1 MCCNKNF
8 QKLDENLKKQYVNTC
23 KYSNHDTNKFILLFE
38 KGVCSYDYMDDWG
51 ISLSEKDFYSHLN
64 KKNIM
69 DADYTHGER
78 ACQDFKIKYLGK
90 YHDQYVQSDTSV
102 LGDVFENFRNMC
114 LEIYEL
120 DPTHFL
126 TAPRL
131 AWQTDLKLVKEKLDL

>member
-1 MCCNKNF
+1 M
-8 QKLDENLKKQYVNTC
+8 
-23 KYSNHDTNKFILLFE
+23 FE
-38 KGVCSYDYMDDWG
+38 KGLCSYDYIDYWE

-90 YHDQYVQSDTSV
+90 YHDPYVQSDTSV